1 MIPPC
6 KDENTTFGRYKFFT
20 NCYHLLT
27 FAIPNLDVRV
37 LTGDHYH
44 HSSGSAEKDF
54 HTIMDL
60 QQRISIHWVN
70 ANDNF

>member
-1 MIPPC
+1 M
-6 KDENTTFGRYKFFT
+6 KTQ
-20 NCYHLLT
+20 HLE
-27 FAIPNLDVRV
+27 
-37 LTGDHYH
+37 GDHYH

>member
-44 HSSGSAEKDF
+44 HSSGSAEGLPY
-54 HTIMDL
+54 HHGPATEDL
-60 QQRISIHWVN
+60 YPLGECK
-70 ANDNF
+70 